1 MATQLLELSAPPG
14 CYPGT
19 QRYGG
24 VPSSG
29 ARLAVLSGERQTMR
43 GTMIWFNEVKDLGF
57 IQTEE
62 GERLSVLGTGFADG
76 KRPVGR
82 CADAVVSFDIT
93 DNGAGRQAQNV
104 VFVTED
110 APRRARLRH
119 RGGR

>member
-1 MATQLLELSAPPG
+1 
-14 CYPGT
+14 
-19 QRYGG
+19 
-24 VPSSG
+24 
-29 ARLAVLSGERQTMR
+29 MR
-43 GTMIWFNEVKDLGF
+43 GTMIWFNEVKDFGF

-82 CADAVVSFDIT
+82 CADAVVSFDVT
-93 DNGAGRQAQNV
+93 DNGAGREAQNV